1 MLTLTDSAVSAI
13 RDLLAD
19 TDVTEAGGLRISAAP
34 PSNGDDH
41 PTFELAVVTGPELTD
56 SVIER
61 VVCTNTLPLGPDKQI
76 DKIEQLSVA
85 PIIGRA
91 IDAVFRDESV
101 SEIFD
106 GNNLS

>member
-61 VVCTNTLPLGPDKQI
+61 EGVYVYVEPAAVAAFEDKVLDALLDEAGVSFLFLPND
-76 DKIEQLSVA
+76 
-85 PIIGRA
+85 
-91 IDAVFRDESV
+91 
-101 SEIFD
+101 
-106 GNNLS
+106 